1 MMSSIPL
8 YLCLEG
14 QLIYVF
20 DSMNGITNEAVS
32 ILRMGTRDIGNCL
45 NTGALVF
52 NTFTLSRV
60 GNSMHQSNLI
70 TLEKLLGLLEDA
82 RIHARATRVSTKPRG
97 RPEST
102 TGTLKLIQCSDGGIF
117 EFDNYNAARTWLLNN
132 TGKNVSNE
140 TIRRRIISGQPL
152 NGIIYQSGTNN

>member
-8 YLCLEG
+8 YLCLQG

-20 DSMNGITNEAVS
+20 DSMNGITNDAIS

-45 NTGALVF
+45 NKGALVF
-52 NTFTLSRV
+52 NTFTLSRE
-60 GNSMHQSNLI
+60 NSSTNQPNLV
-70 TLEKLLGLLEDA
+70 TLEELLELLEQA

-102 TGTLKLIQCSDGGIF
+102 TGTLKLTQCSNGAIF
-117 EFDNYNAARTWLLNN
+117 EFDNFNAARTWLLNN

-152 NGIIYQSGTNN
+152 NGIFYQSGTNK